1 MPSHQVLGVVGPRT
15 GLVGSDKQ
23 CERESPSDAPPTEQY
38 AKLPGTLQ
46 MQTWWKSE
54 NFFFLGALDIN
65 DVMLQV
71 ICKVPKRSPV

>member
-1 MPSHQVLGVVGPRT
+1 
-15 GLVGSDKQ
+15 
-23 CERESPSDAPPTEQY
+23 
-38 AKLPGTLQ
+38 